1 VFDVGCG
8 SLIGGM
14 TCRVLLMWTDEN
26 AGRYDRRKLP
36 YSSDLTD
43 EELGVGRSA
52 NPAADWRRAEAGQG
66 RLTETP
72 STRNP
77 IRGSAQ
83 S

>member
-52 NPAADWRRAEAGQG
+52 
-66 RLTETP
+66 
-72 STRNP
+72 
-77 IRGSAQ
+77 
-83 S
+83 